1 MKTPALLIAAL
12 ALTLSAASQANGGID
27 LKQIIKQGVD
37 KGLGKDQ
44 ASANATAS
52 GGGNPGAAPAGM
64 PASLTAPGGPDIAG
78 IRVGISVTEARQLLQ
93 KLNPAYKFT
102 PITRIMSSEPLGL
115 QASVGTDRT
124 DKKGADFFSVL
135 YNEAGIVWRI
145 KREQTVTAD
154 KAILASTLIQS
165 LTAKYDQAGGV
176 AKYRDQGNTN
186 LAWSYDLAGR
196 QLASFSTN
204 VNDSPC
210 RPSSSYGPSNPLS
223 NNLSYTE
230 KYSPTCAMTITADS
244 HAFRTGN
251 QNMLDMYAVE
261 ITAPPLQHDAG
272 ALNAAAAAREQQKK
286 NQENTVRDNK
296 PQL

>member
-1 MKTPALLIAAL
+1 MKPSALLIAAL
-12 ALTLSAASQANGGID
+12 ALTASVESQASGGID
-27 LKQIIKQGVD
+27 LKQIVKQGVD

-52 GGGNPGAAPAGM
+52 GNPGAAPAGM
-64 PASLTAPGGPDIAG
+64 PASLTGPGGPDIAG
-78 IRVGISVTEARQLLQ
+78 IRVGISVAEARQLLQ

-176 AKYRDQGNTN
+176 AKYRNQGNTN
-186 LAWSYDLAGR
+186 LAWSYDLAGK
-196 QLASFSTN
+196 QLASFSTD

-210 RPSSSYGPSNPLS
+210 RSVSSGPSNPLS
-223 NNLSYTE
+223 NNLSYTD
-230 KYSPTCAMTITADS
+230 KYSPTCAMTIIADS

-251 QNMLDMYAVE
+251 QNMLDMYSVD
-261 ITAPPLQHDAG
+261 ISAPPLQHDAG
-272 ALNAAAAAREQQKK
+272 ALNAAANARAQQKK

>member
-12 ALTLSAASQANGGID
+12 ALTVSAASQANGGID

-37 KGLGKDQ
+37 KGLGKDR

-52 GGGNPGAAPAGM
+52 GAAGSAGAAPVGM
-64 PASLTAPGGPDIAG
+64 PASLTGPGGPDIAG
-78 IRVGISVTEARQLLQ
+78 IRVGISVNEARQLLQ

-102 PITRIMSSEPLGL
+102 PITRIMSTDQVGL
-115 QASVGTDRT
+115 QAAIGSDRT
-124 DKKGADFFSVL
+124 DKKGADIFSLL

-145 KREQTVTAD
+145 KREQTVTVD
-154 KAILASTLIQS
+154 KAILASTLIDS

-176 AKYRDQGNTN
+176 VKYRDKGNTN
-186 LAWSYDLAGR
+186 LAWSYDLSGR
-196 QLASFSTN
+196 QLASYSTN

-210 RPSSSYGPSNPLS
+210 RPAPYAGSYPLS
-223 NNLSYTE
+223 NTMYYTD
-230 KYSPTCAMTITADS
+230 KYVPTCAMTITTNAS
-244 HAFRTGN
+244 AFRTGN
-251 QNMLDMYAVE
+251 QNMLDMYWVD

-272 ALNAAAAAREQQKK
+272 ALNAAAAAAQQQKK